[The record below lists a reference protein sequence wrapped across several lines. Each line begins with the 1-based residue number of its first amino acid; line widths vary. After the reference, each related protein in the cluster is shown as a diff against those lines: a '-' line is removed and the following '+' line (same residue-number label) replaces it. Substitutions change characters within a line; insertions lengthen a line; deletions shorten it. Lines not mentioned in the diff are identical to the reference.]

1 MNAVANGEETRTK
14 EAPRAAQPAV
24 APSVNI
30 IETKDGYI
38 LEAEIPGVSKDGVE
52 ITVEENQ
59 LTILGRRSKPDQK
72 VQVLY
77 RESAD
82 TDYRRVFELDPAV
95 DATKITANVDQG
107 VLTIQLPFSERV
119 KPRKIS
125 IAE

>member
-1 MNAVANGEETRTK
+1 MNAVANGGETRTT
-14 EAPRAAQPAV
+14 EAPRAAQPVV
-24 APSVNI
+24 APPVNI

-38 LEAEIPGVSKDGVE
+38 LEAEIPGVSKDGVD

-59 LTILGRRSKPDQK
+59 LTILGRRTRTDTKAQA
-72 VQVLY
+72 LY

-95 DATKITANVDQG
+95 DATKITANVEQG

>member
-1 MNAVANGEETRTK
+1 MNAVVNGEEARTK
-14 EAPRAAQPAV
+14 EAPRAAQPVV
-24 APSVNI
+24 APPVNI
-30 IETKDGYI
+30 VETNNGYV
-38 LEAEIPGVSKDGVE
+38 LEAEIPGVSKDSVE

-59 LTILGRRSKPDQK
+59 LTILGRRPKADQN
-72 VQVLY
+72 VQALY
-77 RESAD
+77 RESTD

-95 DATKITANVDQG
+95 DAAKITANVEQG